1 MQRFISS
8 SISVRRNR
16 FKETGSK
23 FDDIQI
29 KSVDIE
35 KSFESLNSEKL
46 SFTNYAKSSEQKVYN
61 VIKNEYIKISNND
74 ITIFG
79 DYQPDEFY
87 YNGKCIDRLLDIIN
101 ESNDKCYTRSDLP
114 NIYKLKHRKESEV
127 HLYVQIDNE
136 SLFVLLIDLFH
147 LSLPADIYVNG
158 RLIKRTGLKDL
169 DNIYSKFKNNKYN
182 LNNITRC

>member
-1 MQRFISS
+1 M
-8 SISVRRNR
+8 
-16 FKETGSK
+16 
-23 FDDIQI
+23 
-29 KSVDIE
+29 
-35 KSFESLNSEKL
+35 
-46 SFTNYAKSSEQKVYN
+46 
-61 VIKNEYIKISNND
+61 
-74 ITIFG
+74 
-79 DYQPDEFY
+79 Y

-127 HLYVQIDNE
+127 HLYIQIDNE

>member
-35 KSFESLNSEKL
+35 KSFESLNSVKL

-61 VIKNEYIKISNND
+61 VIKNEYIKISNN
-74 ITIFG
+74 
-79 DYQPDEFY
+79 
-87 YNGKCIDRLLDIIN
+87 
-101 ESNDKCYTRSDLP
+101 
-114 NIYKLKHRKESEV
+114 
-127 HLYVQIDNE
+127 
-136 SLFVLLIDLFH
+136 
-147 LSLPADIYVNG
+147 
-158 RLIKRTGLKDL
+158 
-169 DNIYSKFKNNKYN
+169 
-182 LNNITRC
+182 